1 MSAKIIPVRPIP
13 DAANSTIMEIKPITN
28 DNFLELLEI
37 YSQGLATNIATFQNE
52 LPKWED
58 WDKGHLAF
66 CRISI
71 YENDEMLGWT
81 ALSPVSS
88 RCVYSGVAE
97 VSIYVAQEARGK
109 GIGKILLNELIK
121 QSESNEIWTLQS
133 GIFAENQ
140 NSIKLHGKCGFRI
153 VGYREKI
160 GKKNGVWKDN
170 VLMERRSKNIGT
182 D

>member
-1 MSAKIIPVRPIP
+1 
-13 DAANSTIMEIKPITN
+13 MEIKPITK
-28 DNFLELLEI
+28 DNFSELLEI
-37 YSQGLATNIATFQNE
+37 YGQGLATNIATFQND
-52 LPKWED
+52 LPIWQE
-58 WDKGHLAF
+58 WDKGHLNF

-71 YENDEMLGWT
+71 YENNEMLGWT

-97 VSIYVAQEARGK
+97 VSVYVATDARGK
-109 GIGKILLNELIK
+109 GVGKILLNELIE

-133 GIFAENQ
+133 GIFSENQ
-140 NSIKLHGKCGFRI
+140 GSIKLHERCGFRI

-170 VLMERRSKNIGT
+170 ILMEYRSKIVGI

>member
-1 MSAKIIPVRPIP
+1 MHQIP
-13 DAANSTIMEIKPITN
+13 DVANSISMETKPITK
-28 DNFLELLEI
+28 DNFSELVEI

-52 LPKWED
+52 LPIWDD
-58 WDKGHLAF
+58 WDKGHLDF

-71 YENDEMLGWT
+71 YENNEMLGWT

-97 VSIYVAQEARGK
+97 VSVYVATDARGK
-109 GIGKILLNELIK
+109 GIGVMLLNELIK
-121 QSESNEIWTLQS
+121 QSEPNGIWTLQS
-133 GIFAENQ
+133 GIFSENQ
-140 NSIKLHGKCGFRI
+140 LSIKLHEKCGFRI

-160 GKKNGVWKDN
+160 GKKDGVWKDN

>member
-1 MSAKIIPVRPIP
+1 MCQIQDV
-13 DAANSTIMEIKPITN
+13 ANSISMETKPITR
-28 DNFLELLEI
+28 DNFSELVEI
-37 YSQGLATNIATFQNE
+37 YRQGLATNIATFQND
-52 LPKWED
+52 LPEWQD
-58 WDKGHLAF
+58 WDKGHLDF

-71 YENDEMLGWT
+71 YENNEMLGWT

-97 VSIYVAQEARGK
+97 VSIYVATIARGK
-109 GIGKILLNELIK
+109 GIGEMLLNELIK
-121 QSESNEIWTLQS
+121 QSELHQIWTLQS
-133 GIFAENQ
+133 GIFAENIG
-140 NSIKLHGKCGFRI
+140 SIKLHEKCGFRI

-170 VLMERRSKNIGT
+170 ILMEYRSKIVGI

>member
-1 MSAKIIPVRPIP
+1 MK
-13 DAANSTIMEIKPITN
+13 IKPITK
-28 DNFLELLEI
+28 DNFPELVEI
-37 YSQGLATNIATFQNE
+37 YGQEIASNIATFQND
-52 LPKWED
+52 LPLWQD
-58 WDKGHLAF
+58 WDKGHLDF

-71 YENDEMLGWT
+71 YENNEMLGWT

-97 VSIYVAQEARGK
+97 VSVYVVTTARGK
-109 GIGKILLNELIK
+109 GIGEKLLKELIK
-121 QSESNEIWTLQS
+121 QSESNEIWILQS

-140 NSIKLHGKCGFRI
+140 ASVKLHEKCGFRI

-170 VLMERRSKNIGT
+170 ILMEYRSKIVGI